1 MSLPALVSRAGVGRD
16 VRTAARALRRQPALT
31 TLVVL
36 TLALGIGATTGL
48 FAVVRGVL
56 LAPFPYH
63 DASRVVVLWTSWKGF
78 ERTWLSYDEY
88 EAWKTQVPGLS
99 GVGLYSDGAVNLTD
113 GDEAQRVRSSSVDVD
128 VFRTLGVS
136 PVVGRTFT
144 AEEDRPNGPR
154 AAILAFD
161 TWQRRYGGDP
171 SIVGRAIQV
180 NGEAIPVVGVMPD
193 GFRLPMDYGPAGA
206 SAIFLPLATDAESN
220 EAIPGP
226 AFQRGGG
233 SHSFYAVARLSSG
246 ATIAGVNAQVARLV
260 APLVADGT
268 LRPDMRLSALPVS
281 EQVTGRVSGVILLC
295 FAATILVLLIAC
307 ANVAGLLLVRGERRR
322 RELAVR
328 VALGS
333 SAGRLTRL
341 LMAESV
347 LLAAAGAMGG
357 FVVAWGGVT
366 VVKRL
371 APSSLPRMD
380 ELALDPQLFLVA
392 ALAATLAAILVGVL
406 PALQAARVAPGDALK
421 DGGRGSTA
429 GGARLRWRQA
439 LVSAEVAIAVLL
451 VIGAGLMLRSVR
463 HLLAIDPGFS
473 TRGVLTMQLSTP
485 SAWYADSAQVAGY
498 WERLQGALAGRP
510 EVQAVGAAR
519 LLPLASEIGDW
530 GLQVEGYTP
539 PPGER
544 TPAEWQ
550 VVTPGYFEA
559 MQLRLAAGRFLD
571 ARDGLD
577 APLAMVVNRRFT
589 ELYLAGRA
597 PLGVRV
603 RIGSRPDRPQYTIVG
618 VVDDVRHNALTGAG
632 KAQFYAT
639 MAQFAVSPGNTM
651 RTMNLV
657 VRTQGDPRAIVAP
670 VRAVIREVDP
680 RLPISDVRALDDV
693 LRAAIAAPRFA
704 MQLLGA
710 FGALALLLAAIGTFG
725 VVSQVVALR
734 THEFGVRSALG
745 ARPLQLVA
753 LSLRSGVRQV
763 LVGIVA
769 GVSAALVATRLMT
782 GLLTGVTAT
791 DPLTFAAVVA
801 ITTVVALLASVIPAR
816 RAARAEPGAVLRSD

>member
-144 AEEDRPNGPR
+144 AEEDRPNGSR

-498 WERLQGALAGRP
+498 WERLQGALAARP

-550 VVTPGYFEA
+550 VVTPGYFGA

-693 LRAAIAAPRFA
+693 LRSAIAAPRFA